1 MLGCRVCQISRFG
14 QPENTLKMFI
24 DQGVTFS
31 AGVPTIWQGIR
42 AALEA
47 SPVDRAGFKV
57 SLFSASSLLRTKLT
71 LLLVRVQAPAPGVR
85 RQRASQ
91 RDDEVVCGD
100 LLRRVL
106 SRVGHD

>member
-1 MLGCRVCQISRFG
+1 MSLMLGCRVCQISRFG

-57 SLFSASSLLRTKLT
+57 CTVCPQLFALNCL
-71 LLLVRVQAPAPGVR
+71 P
-85 RQRASQ
+85 
-91 RDDEVVCGD
+91 
-100 LLRRVL
+100 
-106 SRVGHD
+106 